1 MLEQINSI
9 AKEYGFFVIGGAI
22 GAIIHR
28 LRNQMTIKRFF
39 ASIAI
44 SMFVSFCVGV
54 VARDYFQ
61 LKESLIYVLCGISGV
76 FSNGILDEIEEFIK
90 YFSEAA
96 KLKFGIIDTP
106 KEDVSHIPENPEQ
119 TIKDLNS
126 HLKS

>member
-28 LRNQMTIKRFF
+28 LRNQMSLKRFL
-39 ASIAI
+39 ASIII

-76 FSNGILDEIEEFIK
+76 FSNGILDELEEVLK

-96 KLKFGIIDTP
+96 KLKFGITDTP
-106 KEDVSHIPENPEQ
+106 KEDVPHIPQNPEQ